1 MSPSGSIRRRTVL
14 AGGVT
19 LLTSL
24 SGCSDWGNQAQSAEQ
39 SVPPLIG
46 AEVTNQTQ
54 QTLDFYLLV
63 QGNSGEVTYWK
74 EDELSAAAPDEGTI
88 TNSWVVQFV
97 PPCYSDFLVSVS
109 IDAGETWHQIG
120 PTDYRRAYDDFPTNQ
135 GCSPGAVILEKN
147 EVEFES
153 RLSIY
158 DEEQC
163 GNNSETTGTVQGLKE
178 RN

>member
-1 MSPSGSIRRRTVL
+1 MSPSGSVRRRAVL

-24 SGCSDWGNQAQSAEQ
+24 AGCSDWENQAQSAERR
-39 SVPPLIG
+39 VPPLIG

-54 QTLDFYLLV
+54 QTLKFYLLV
-63 QGNSGEVTYWK
+63 QGDSENVTYWK
-74 EDELSAAAPDEGTI
+74 EGELSAATPDEGTSA
-88 TNSWVVQFV
+88 NSWVVEFV
-97 PPCYSDFLVSVS
+97 PPCHSDFLVSVS

-120 PTDYRRAYDDFPTNQ
+120 PTDYRQAYEDFPTNQ
-135 GCSPGAVILEKN
+135 GCSPDAVIFEESK
-147 EVEFES
+147 VEFES

-158 DEEQC
+158 ADEQC
-163 GNNSETTGTVQGLKE
+163 ESNSETTDTVKGLKE